1 MEIKIIDEY
10 NHQEIS
16 VALSA
21 DINSEIEFYKDNIFV
36 ENGLYSIFI
45 NFETDNNISYV
56 RMFLE
61 DICLDVQL

>member
-21 DINSEIEFYKDNIFV
+21 DINSEIDFIKIIFLWKMV
-36 ENGLYSIFI
+36 YI
-45 NFETDNNISYV
+45 V
-56 RMFLE
+56 FL
-61 DICLDVQL
+61 